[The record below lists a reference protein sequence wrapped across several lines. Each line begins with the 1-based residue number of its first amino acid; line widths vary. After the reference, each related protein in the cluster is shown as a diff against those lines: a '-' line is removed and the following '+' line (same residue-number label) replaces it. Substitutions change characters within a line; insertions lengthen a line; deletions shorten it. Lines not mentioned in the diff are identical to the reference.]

1 MHFGVTMFPTDTAI
15 RPDELARAL
24 EERGFE
30 SVWFPEHTHIPAS
43 RRSPWPGGPELPEM
57 YWRTYD
63 PFVALTAAAMATTT
77 LKLAT
82 GICLIV
88 ERDPITTAKEIAS
101 LDMLSN
107 GRFIFGIGGGW
118 NAEEMENHGTPYK
131 RRWRLLRERVLAMKA
146 IWTQEEAEFHGELVD
161 FDKLWAYPKPV
172 QQPHPPII
180 MGGDGPRTFDR
191 VVEFGDGWMPI
202 YGRATSSGGPSF
214 PEKIKILKQRVADAG
229 RDSASV
235 SVSVF
240 GAHADTEMVEK
251 LQEYGVDR
259 AVFGLPPAASDVILP
274 LLDRYAELIP

>member
-57 YWRTYD
+57 YWRTHD

-77 LKLAT
+77 LKVAT

-101 LDMLSN
+101 LDVLSN

-118 NAEEMENHGTPYK
+118 NAEEMENHGTPFK
-131 RRWRLLRERVLAMKA
+131 RRWRLLRERVLAMKE
-146 IWTQEEAEFHGELVD
+146 IWTQDEAEFHGELVD
-161 FDKLWAYPKPV
+161 FDKVWAYPKPV
-172 QQPHPPII
+172 QKPHPPII
-180 MGGDGPRTFDR
+180 MGGDGPTTLNR
-191 VVEFGDGWMPI
+191 VIQFCDGWMPI
-202 YGRATSSGGPSF
+202 SRGALPAGLEEKVRDLRKRA
-214 PEKIKILKQRVADAG
+214 EAAG
-229 RDSASV
+229 RDPDAISV
-235 SVSVF
+235 SLFTCPPDREMIDECERIGLQRVIF
-240 GAHADTEMVEK
+240 GIPARSPDEVWSAMDERAK
-251 LQEYGVDR
+251 LIR
-259 AVFGLPPAASDVILP
+259 
-274 LLDRYAELIP
+274 